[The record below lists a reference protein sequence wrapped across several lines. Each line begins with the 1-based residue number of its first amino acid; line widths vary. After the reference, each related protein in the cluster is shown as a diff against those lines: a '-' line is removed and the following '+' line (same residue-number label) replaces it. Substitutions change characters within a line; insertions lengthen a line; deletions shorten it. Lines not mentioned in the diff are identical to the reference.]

1 MCHVGQS
8 VANGPPFG
16 LLHTKLLLRGL
27 HLVPMFGESIDSSN
41 QITKGLSAYLRAV
54 GLDPAN
60 RDAAGPR
67 RVGRTITYSE
77 CSSEPWARSV
87 SCPSVP

>member
-1 MCHVGQS
+1 MCFVGQS

-41 QITKGLSAYLRAV
+41 QITKGLS
-54 GLDPAN
+54 
-60 RDAAGPR
+60 
-67 RVGRTITYSE
+67 TY
-77 CSSEPWARSV
+77 PPYMYTYAHTYTYT
-87 SCPSVP
+87 